1 MKDPIQPNRCATQ
14 LNALAAPERLR
25 IIRFL
30 RDGPR
35 NVTEIATML
44 HTKPVNVSHHLAVL
58 RHAKI
63 VKGSKRGRFVY
74 YALVPGI
81 LVPSEEQP
89 AMELL
94 NLGCCQ
100 LQMPCACP
108 ADSQS

>member
-1 MKDPIQPNRCATQ
+1 MKDPIQPNHCATQ

-35 NVTEIATML
+35 NVTQIAAML
-44 HTKPVNVSHHLAVL
+44 HTKPVNVSHHLSVL
-58 RHAKI
+58 RHAKL

-81 LVPSEEQP
+81 LVPSEERP
-89 AMELL
+89 TVEVLD
-94 NLGCCQ
+94 LGCCQ
-100 LQMPCACP
+100 LQMPCGCP
-108 ADSQS
+108 TDSKN